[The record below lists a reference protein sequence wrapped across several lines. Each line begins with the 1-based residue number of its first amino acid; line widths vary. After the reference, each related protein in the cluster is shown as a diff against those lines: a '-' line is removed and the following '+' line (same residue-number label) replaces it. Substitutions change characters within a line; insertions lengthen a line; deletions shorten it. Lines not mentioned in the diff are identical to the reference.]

1 MNTISI
7 NLNVPQGWHELD
19 DDQLRYVYSL
29 IAKEFSA
36 DEIKTLALLKWAT
49 PKINVLGLGSGRSF
63 LCSTKV
69 KNSNKIFELSAS
81 QVAELMPSLAW
92 LDSIPSTPVRLKKIR
107 NHVAVDPIFSGVP
120 FETYLVV
127 ENLYQGFLS
136 TQKDALLDDL
146 AHVLYPGCSVTLK
159 PEERFSIFY
168 WVASLKD
175 MFARRFPDFF
185 QPASANAENLLGSS
199 PNIAK
204 QLQES
209 IDAQIRALT
218 KGDITKG
225 KALSIRSTS
234 AARLFVPTRAE
245 RNLFRLCRVQPNL
258 VLLCTNSRS
267 SILSASRYQACHNPI
282 RLGKS

>member
-19 DDQLRYVYSL
+19 DDQLRYVFSL

-136 TQKDALLDDL
+136 TKKDALLDDI

-218 KGDITKG
+218 KGDITKE
-225 KALSIRSTS
+225 K
-234 AARLFVPTRAE
+234 E
-245 RNLFRLCRVQPNL
+245 
-258 VLLCTNSRS
+258 
-267 SILSASRYQACHNPI
+267 ILSLDTWRALTELNAQAKEYKQINAQI
-282 RLGKS
+282 NAKK

>member
-1 MNTISI
+1 M
-7 NLNVPQGWHELD
+7 PQGWHELD

-136 TQKDALLDDL
+136 TQKDALLDEI
-146 AHVLYPGCSVTLK
+146 AAVLYKPTAKVMRLNGYKVRLT
-159 PEERFSIFY
+159 PEERISIFY

-185 QPASANAENLLGSS
+185 QPATANAENLLGSS

-218 KGDITKG
+218 KGDITKE
-225 KALSIRSTS
+225 K
-234 AARLFVPTRAE
+234 E
-245 RNLFRLCRVQPNL
+245 
-258 VLLCTNSRS
+258 
-267 SILSASRYQACHNPI
+267 ILSLDTWRALTELNAQAKEYKQLNAQI
-282 RLGKS
+282 NGNK